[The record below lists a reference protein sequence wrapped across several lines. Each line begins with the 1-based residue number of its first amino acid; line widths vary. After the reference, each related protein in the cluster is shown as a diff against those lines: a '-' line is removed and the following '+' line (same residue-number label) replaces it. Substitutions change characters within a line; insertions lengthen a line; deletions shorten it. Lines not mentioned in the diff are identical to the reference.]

1 MATTTQYILT
11 GIAAAG
17 IAFWYDFKSW
27 QNFGSQYDP
36 FFENYRLTKFRNWRH
51 TANIARISK
60 DPTMGSLPTLQAPKS
75 TGRITHPRHRDL
87 IYQASKSP

>member
-36 FFENYRLTKFRNWRH
+36 FFRYSSPDKVQELEAH
-51 TANIARISK
+51 CQHCK
-60 DPTMGSLPTLQAPKS
+60 D
-75 TGRITHPRHRDL
+75 I
-87 IYQASKSP
+87 